1 MSKFKEFKQKIKDNK
16 YKIIMGTITIAGVV
30 YVIVKQNGQIK
41 ELQLNES
48 LNKEM
53 LDKQQDDIDTL
64 KHVMNGTVLASL
76 KNSIIRKLRYAEGR
90 LDNGLASGVMSEAD
104 EKMRREEIIYYSLE
118 LEKIFK
124 AEQLLNNSKQ
134 GD

>member
-1 MSKFKEFKQKIKDNK
+1 MSKFKEFKQKVKDNK
-16 YKIIMGTITIAGVV
+16 YKFIVGTITIAGVV
-30 YVIVKQNGQIK
+30 YIIVKQNGQIK
-41 ELQLNES
+41 ELQLNDS

-53 LDKQQDDIDTL
+53 INKQQDDIDTL

-104 EKMRREEIIYYSLE
+104 EKMRREEIIYYSSE

-134 GD
+134 RD

>member
-1 MSKFKEFKQKIKDNK
+1 MSKFKEFKQKVKDNK
-16 YKIIMGTITIAGVV
+16 YKIIAGTITIAGVV
-30 YVIVKQNGQIK
+30 YVIVKQNGQRK

-104 EKMRREEIIYYSLE
+104 EKMRREEIIYYSSE

-134 GD
+134 RD

>member
-1 MSKFKEFKQKIKDNK
+1 MSKFKEFKQKVKDNK
-16 YKIIMGTITIAGVV
+16 YKIITGTITIAGVV
-30 YVIVKQNGQIK
+30 YIIVKQNGQIK

-104 EKMRREEIIYYSLE
+104 EKMRREEIIYYSSE

-134 GD
+134 RD

>member
-1 MSKFKEFKQKIKDNK
+1 MSKFKEFKQKVKDNK
-16 YKIIMGTITIAGVV
+16 YKFIAGTITIAGVV
-30 YVIVKQNGQIK
+30 YIIVKQNGQIK
-41 ELQLNES
+41 ELQLNDS

-53 LDKQQDDIDTL
+53 INKQQDDIDTL

-104 EKMRREEIIYYSLE
+104 EKMRREEIIYYSSE

-124 AEQLLNNSKQ
+124 AEQLLNNSEQ

>member
-104 EKMRREEIIYYSLE
+104 EKMRREEIIYYSSE

-134 GD
+134 RD

>member
-1 MSKFKEFKQKIKDNK
+1 MSKFKEFKQKVKDNK
-16 YKIIMGTITIAGVV
+16 YKIIAGTITIAGVV

-104 EKMRREEIIYYSLE
+104 EKMRREEIIYYSSE

-134 GD
+134 RD

>member
-41 ELQLNES
+41 ELQLNET

-53 LDKQQDDIDTL
+53 LDKQQEDIDIL
-64 KHVMNGTVLASL
+64 KHVMDGTVLASL

-104 EKMRREEIIYYSLE
+104 EKMRREEIIYYSSE

-134 GD
+134 RD

>member
-1 MSKFKEFKQKIKDNK
+1 MSKFKEFKQKVKDNK
-16 YKIIMGTITIAGVV
+16 YKIIAGTITIAGVV

-48 LNKEM
+48 LNKEV

-104 EKMRREEIIYYSLE
+104 EKMRREEIIYYSSE

-134 GD
+134 RD

>member
-104 EKMRREEIIYYSLE
+104 EKMRREEIIYYSSE

-124 AEQLLNNSKQ
+124 AE
-134 GD
+134 

>member
-104 EKMRREEIIYYSLE
+104 EKMRREEIIYYSSE

-124 AEQLLNNSKQ
+124 AEQLLNSSKQ
-134 GD
+134 RD

>member
-16 YKIIMGTITIAGVV
+16 YRIIMGTITIAGVV

-41 ELQLNES
+41 ELQLNET

-53 LDKQQDDIDTL
+53 LDKQQEDIDIL
-64 KHVMNGTVLASL
+64 KHVMDGTVLASL

-104 EKMRREEIIYYSLE
+104 EKMRRDEIIYYSSE

-134 GD
+134 RD

>member
-1 MSKFKEFKQKIKDNK
+1 MSKFKEFKQKVKDNK
-16 YKIIMGTITIAGVV
+16 YKIIASTITIAGVV

-104 EKMRREEIIYYSLE
+104 EKMRREEIIYYSSE

-134 GD
+134 RD

>member
-48 LNKEM
+48 SNKEM
-53 LDKQQDDIDTL
+53 LDKQQDDMDTL

-104 EKMRREEIIYYSLE
+104 EKMRREEIIYYSSE

-134 GD
+134 RD

>member
-1 MSKFKEFKQKIKDNK
+1 MSKFKEFKQKVKDNK
-16 YKIIMGTITIAGVV
+16 YKIIAGTITIAGVV
-30 YVIVKQNGQIK
+30 YVIAKQNGQIK

-104 EKMRREEIIYYSLE
+104 EKMRREEIIYYSSE

-134 GD
+134 RD

>member
-1 MSKFKEFKQKIKDNK
+1 MSKFKEFKQKVKDNK
-16 YKIIMGTITIAGVV
+16 YKIIAGTITIAGVV
-30 YVIVKQNGQIK
+30 YIIVKQNGQIK

-104 EKMRREEIIYYSLE
+104 EKMRREEIIYYSSE

-134 GD
+134 RD

>member
-41 ELQLNES
+41 ELQLNET

-53 LDKQQDDIDTL
+53 IDKQQDDIDTL

-104 EKMRREEIIYYSLE
+104 EKMRREEIIYYSSE

-134 GD
+134 RD

>member
-1 MSKFKEFKQKIKDNK
+1 
-16 YKIIMGTITIAGVV
+16 
-30 YVIVKQNGQIK
+30 
-41 ELQLNES
+41 
-48 LNKEM
+48 M
-53 LDKQQDDIDTL
+53 LDKQQEDIDIL
-64 KHVMNGTVLASL
+64 KHVMDGTVLASL

-104 EKMRREEIIYYSLE
+104 EKMRRDEIIYYSSE

-134 GD
+134 RD